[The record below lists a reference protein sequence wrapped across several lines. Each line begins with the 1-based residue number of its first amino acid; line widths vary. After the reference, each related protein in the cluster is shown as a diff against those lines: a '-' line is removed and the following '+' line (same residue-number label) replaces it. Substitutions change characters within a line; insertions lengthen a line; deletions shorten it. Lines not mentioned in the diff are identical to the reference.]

1 MKLEVL
7 DINGK
12 STGRSVE
19 LPEYVFGLEPND
31 HVVYLA
37 VKAANANKRQ
47 GTHATKER
55 NAVKGSTRKIKKQKG
70 TGTARAGD
78 IKNPLFRGGG
88 NIFGPQPRNYT
99 QHINKKTR
107 RLARNTVLS
116 AKAANNKIIVLE
128 NVSYEQPSTSQFAE
142 MLRALNVGDVK
153 SLFLVG
159 ENDKNLYL
167 SSRNIPKIKMSNI
180 KDVNTL
186 DVLDANTLVMTEDCF
201 ELMKETV

>member
-47 GTHATKER
+47 GTHASKER
-55 NAVKGSTRKIKKQKG
+55 NAVKGSTKKIKKQKG

-88 NIFGPQPRNYT
+88 TIFGPQPRSYT

-116 AKAANNKIIVLE
+116 AKAASNKIIVLE
-128 NVSYEQPSTSQFAE
+128 NLSYEQPSTSQFAE
-142 MLRALNVGDVK
+142 MLRALNVGEVK